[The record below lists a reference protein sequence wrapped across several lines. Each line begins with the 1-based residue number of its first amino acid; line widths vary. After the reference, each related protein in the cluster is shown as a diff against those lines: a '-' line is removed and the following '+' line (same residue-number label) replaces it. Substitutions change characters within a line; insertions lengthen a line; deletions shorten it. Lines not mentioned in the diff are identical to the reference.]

1 MEENNRRQ
9 FDDTT
14 VYLLNDKIDR
24 VDDKLNGIDGKLE
37 SIDKT
42 LIKQEENLK
51 YHMLRTSLAEQN
63 LELLK
68 TYIDQETTKIV
79 EKIDPI
85 DKHVVMVK
93 IVAKF
98 LTGLLALV
106 ATLAGI
112 YSAFSS

>member
-1 MEENNRRQ
+1 MEENNKKKLS
-9 FDDTT
+9 DTT
-14 VYLLNDKIDR
+14 VYLLNDKIDK

-51 YHMLRTSLAEQN
+51 LHMFRTSLAEQN

-85 DKHVVMVK
+85 DKHVNMVK
-93 IVAKF
+93 VVAKF
-98 LTGLLALV
+98 LTGLLAV
-106 ATLAGI
+106 IATIAGI